1 MCLAQ
6 PLALTLDLNVEP
18 SEYILFDGSLTDV
31 PLGRLAPGS
40 HAKAELAQF
49 RVPGFQNDL
58 SSNATSCVRISMLSG
73 NVPIAING
81 IDASHTHP
89 FTKGTLFR

>member
-1 MCLAQ
+1 MLLTLSSSYRCTAQ

-40 HAKAELAQF
+40 HAKAELAVCF
-49 RVPGFQNDL
+49 MACGRFILEGSVRLMGAPPDEARVGL
-58 SSNATSCVRISMLSG
+58 
-73 NVPIAING
+73 
-81 IDASHTHP
+81 
-89 FTKGTLFR
+89 GTLQVLVEDSE